1 MPDPQ
6 PDPQPGPRS
15 APAGRSL
22 ADQTDAELG
31 GPLSVLVRQ
40 KREHVR
46 LDHLL
51 HRLGETTGAEQDRVL
66 VSIYRLVFPHA
77 FAEESVLWPVVRR
90 ALPDGEQLTLQV
102 EEEHQEVNEL
112 VVSLDGGATGE
123 ERQRLLDRLVV
134 VLREDVRDEEDAVL
148 PRLQGVLSP
157 GQLRRLGVAWEA
169 VRRTAPTRPHPVVA
183 RRPPGNAL
191 AALPLTVLDNLRDLA
206 EVTAHRAPSTAPA
219 LRRTSRAL
227 ARAAGRVEQLAPF
240 RVGERGT
247 TSRGPGAAA

>member
-1 MPDPQ
+1 MPDSH
-6 PDPQPGPRS
+6 DHPGPRS
-15 APAGRSL
+15 GPAGRSL

-51 HRLGETTGAEQDRVL
+51 HLLGETTGAEQDRVL
-66 VSIYRLVFPHA
+66 IRIYRLVFPHA

-90 ALPDGEQLTLQV
+90 VLADGEELTLQV

-112 VVSLDGGATGE
+112 VVALDDGASGE

-134 VLREDVRDEEDAVL
+134 VLREDVRAEEDAML
-148 PRLQGVLSP
+148 PRLQAVLAP
-157 GQLRRLGVAWEA
+157 AHLRRLGLAWEA

-191 AALPLTVLDNLRDLA
+191 AALPLTVLDNLRDLG
-206 EVTAHRAPSTAPA
+206 EVTAHRAPPTAPA
-219 LRRTSRAL
+219 LRRASRAL

-240 RVGERGT
+240 RAGERGS